1 MDMWLDAQIFLTL
14 PQEAVDEHIRQLKK
28 IRRKRSEIQ
37 FKNSNVDADSAITA
51 GEGADNN

>member
-1 MDMWLDAQIFLTL
+1 MDMWLDAQNFLPL

-37 FKNSNVDADSAITA
+37 FKNSNVDADSAIAA

>member
-1 MDMWLDAQIFLTL
+1 MDMWLDAQNYLTL
-14 PQEAVDEHIRQLKK
+14 PQEAVAEHVRQLKK

-37 FKNSNVDADSAITA
+37 FKNSNGDADSAITA